1 MQVRKHYTRSMN
13 IVVFGANGRVG
24 RLVVQQL
31 VDQRHTVTAFVHSDP
46 KQKVAGVTYISGDVH
61 DKGNVRDALEGTE
74 VVISALGSWG
84 TKGKDI
90 LSSAMQN
97 LIPLMEEMG
106 VRRIVSLTGADA
118 KLPKEPVPLPAK
130 LSRFA
135 FGLIAGKV
143 LRDGE
148 AHLRL
153 LSSSGLDW
161 TVLRSS
167 IMNEKRG
174 MGYTLL
180 ETPPAPWS
188 KIHRYAVARAMVEQI
203 EDTKHIRQ
211 APYLHRQDY

>member
-1 MQVRKHYTRSMN
+1 MN

-24 RLVVQQL
+24 RLIVKQL
-31 VDQRHTVTAFVHSDP
+31 IDQRHTVTAFVHSDP
-46 KQKVAGVTYISGDVH
+46 KQRVDDVTYISGDVH
-61 DKGNVRDALEGTE
+61 DASNVRDALEDTE

-84 TKGKDI
+84 TKEKDI

-97 LIPLMEEMG
+97 LIPAMRQRG
-106 VRRIVSLTGADA
+106 IRRIISLTGADA

-135 FGLIAGKV
+135 FSLIAGKV

-148 AHLRL
+148 VHLRL
-153 LSSSGLDW
+153 LASSDLDW
-161 TVLRSS
+161 TVLRSP